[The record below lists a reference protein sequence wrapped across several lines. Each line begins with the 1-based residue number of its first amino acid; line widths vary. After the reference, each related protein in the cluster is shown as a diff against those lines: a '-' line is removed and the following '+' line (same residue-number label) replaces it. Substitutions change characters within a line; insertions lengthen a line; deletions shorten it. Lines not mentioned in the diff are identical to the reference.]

1 MQANDGVA
9 YRPSQLVER
18 IASRENRVAE
28 RLRRIAALDRLMH
41 QKDDFIRHGWLRGS
55 SHELRLR

>member
-1 MQANDGVA
+1 
-9 YRPSQLVER
+9 
-18 IASRENRVAE
+18 VAE